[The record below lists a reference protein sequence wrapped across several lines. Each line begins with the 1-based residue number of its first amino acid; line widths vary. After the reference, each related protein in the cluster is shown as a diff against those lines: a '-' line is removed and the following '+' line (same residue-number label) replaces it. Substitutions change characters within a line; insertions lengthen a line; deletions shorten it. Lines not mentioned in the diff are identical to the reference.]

1 MAVAQRPGGALGA
14 PAPPP
19 VEAGVIRQLY
29 ADWAAE
35 RRAGAREGLPPG
47 TLRPSL
53 SVMRRTFSDPL
64 GLLLEHRRRYGPVF
78 TIRHGPQAVV
88 WAIGATANHQ
98 MLVTEADAFS
108 WREGRFVDL
117 WPLLGDGLLN
127 IDGPF
132 HDGTARRLLVPAFH
146 HDRVAAVADTMVA
159 EGVAAVERLVPGRR
173 STSTPGRGG
182 WRCGS
187 RCGRCWGSSVA
198 GDDEHA
204 LADAFERALDFH
216 GLAVPLQMMRGPGT
230 PHARVLRARAEL
242 DRRLFDEIRARRR
255 ARRSGRRGARPAA
268 RLHRRRRA
276 PLDEAIVRDQTTTLL
291 FAGHDTTTATLTFL
305 GYELARNPAAAA
317 AVQGR
322 AGLGRSAI
330 ATRAHPSSTAGRCR
344 CSSARSTRRC
354 ACTRRPGSDRGAAPR
369 PVVIDGMPLPAGVG
383 VQYSSWATHHLEEL
397 YPVARALRSRSLPAR
412 RPRRAAAQGRLHPVR
427 RRDPDLHRQALRPV
441 RAARAGRGAAAT
453 AAASSS
459 RPASACRSRS
469 PRPWAP
475 RTDCASSRGAA
486 RSRPVDR
493 AAPGAQSITRT
504 ILPSL
509 PPAWKR
515 S

>member
-14 PAPPP
+14 APPPP

-35 RRAGAREGLPPG
+35 RRAGRHEGLPAG

-88 WAIGATANHQ
+88 WAISATANHQ
-98 MLVTEADAFS
+98 MLVSESDAFS

-132 HDGTARRLLVPAFH
+132 HDGVRRLLVPAFH
-146 HDRVAAVADTMVA
+146 HDRVVAVADTMVA
-159 EGVAAVERLVPGRR
+159 EGVAAVERLVPGQAFDLYAWARR
-173 STSTPGRGG
+173 LALRIALRALLGIERP
-182 WRCGS
+182 
-187 RCGRCWGSSVA
+187 

-204 LADAFERALDFH
+204 LADAFERALHFH

-242 DRRLFDEIRARRR
+242 DRRLYDEIRARRR
-255 ARRSGRRGARPAA
+255 RGDPGAGVLGLLLACTDGDG
-268 RLHRRRRA
+268 A

-305 GYELARNPAAAA
+305 AYELARNPAAAGAVRAELGSVLGDRDPA
-317 AVQGR
+317 ASELDGR
-322 AGLGRSAI
+322 TLPVLERTIDETLRMYPPAWVG
-330 ATRAHPSSTAGRCR
+330 P
-344 CSSARSTRRC
+344 RR
-354 ACTRRPGSDRGAAPR
+354 TTR
-369 PVVIDGMPLPAGVG
+369 PVVIDGIPLPAGVG
-383 VQYSSWATHHLEEL
+383 VHYSSWATHHLEEL
-397 YPVARALRSRSLPAR
+397 YPSPEAFDPDRFLPGGSASRLPKGAYIPFGGGTRICIGKRFGQYELRALASVLLAR
-412 RPRRAAAQGRLHPVR
+412 LTLELAPGEHLQVAVAPTLGPKDPLRFVPRA
-427 RRDPDLHRQALRPV
+427 
-441 RAARAGRGAAAT
+441 
-453 AAASSS
+453 
-459 RPASACRSRS
+459 RPA
-469 PRPWAP
+469 
-475 RTDCASSRGAA
+475 T
-486 RSRPVDR
+486 
-493 AAPGAQSITRT
+493 
-504 ILPSL
+504 
-509 PPAWKR
+509 
-515 S
+515 